1 MEGWTLEWLHLG
13 LRWAH
18 IVVGAAWIG
27 ASFYFNW
34 LNNHV
39 RTPEDPS
46 TDPRIKGELL
56 AVHGGAFYKVQKYAG
71 APATLPKVLHWFKF
85 EAYFTW
91 ITGVLL
97 LMVVYW
103 AQAKAFLI
111 DPARADLAPG
121 AAIGLSAAALVGGWV
136 VYDLLCKSPLKR
148 QPAVLSAVGFGL
160 IAALA
165 FGLNQVFSAR
175 AATMHVG
182 AVLGTIMAANVFFVI
197 IPGQRAMVD
206 ALLAGREPDIEK
218 GAAGAL
224 RSLHNNYLTLPVLFV
239 MVSNH
244 FPVVWA
250 GPWGWALLLGLM
262 IGSFFVR
269 HWMNENHHE
278 RATPG
283 LIVAA
288 VAVFLGVI
296 AATFPARPAAGA
308 AEGDRVRSS
317 EALQIVVSRCTGCHA
332 SEPALMGL
340 TEAPKGFKL
349 ESMADLVKHA
359 DAVRAQAV
367 TAKTMPLGN
376 LTQMTD
382 EERALLGRW
391 LDQPRSE

>member
-1 MEGWTLEWLHLG
+1 MDGWVLEWAHLG

-39 RTPEDPS
+39 RPPEDPT

-71 APATLPKVLHWFKF
+71 APATLPKTLHWFKF

-91 ITGVLL
+91 ITGLLL

-103 AQAKAFLI
+103 AQAKAFMV
-111 DPARADLAPG
+111 DSARMDLSAP
-121 AAIGLSAAALVGGWV
+121 AAIGISAAVLVGGWV
-136 VYDLLCKSPLKR
+136 VYDLLCKSPLKAK
-148 QPAVLSAVGFGL
+148 PALLSAVGFTL
-160 IAALA
+160 IAGLA
-165 FGLNQVFSAR
+165 FGLNLVFSAR

-206 ALLAGREPDIEK
+206 ALLAGKEPDPSK

-250 GPWGWALLLGLM
+250 GVWGWFLLLGLM

-296 AATFPARPAAGA
+296 AATFPSRPVQ
-308 AEGDRVRSS
+308 AEGEGERVKLSEVMQVVAARCVACHSS
-317 EALQIVVSRCTGCHA
+317 EPS
-332 SEPALMGL
+332 LMAL
-340 TEAPKGFKL
+340 TEAPKGVLL
-349 ESMADLVKHA
+349 ESPEHLRQHVAAIHQ
-359 DAVRAQAV
+359 QAIA
-367 TAKTMPLGN
+367 TQIMPLGN
-376 LTQMTD
+376 LTQMTPD
-382 EERALLGRW
+382 ERALLGRW
-391 LDQPRSE
+391 LAQQQAP